1 MPTVE
6 SNINETLNS
15 VKHHSSGNGRLW
27 GAEEAFSSTWPPRG
41 QPRSRRGGGGSL
53 LQMKN
58 KFSTFENKSFLTS
71 AK

>member
-27 GAEEAFSSTWPPRG
+27 GAETASSSTWPLRGRPR
-41 QPRSRRGGGGSL
+41 PHRGGESI
-53 LQMKN
+53 LQKEVN
-58 KFSTFENKSFLTS
+58 IQKSKPHNGL
-71 AK
+71 